1 MDQAGSYIRLLA
13 LFAAALALILAAFNF
28 IVDPY
33 GYFDG
38 PRIAGVN
45 ELTLGFNH
53 RPLLGKS
60 LAVSRIRPASII
72 LGNSRAESAY
82 DPEHPGFAE
91 RPAYNLAVGGAGL
104 GQVRRYFFE
113 ALATG
118 RLRQVLLATDLTMF
132 EPSLEAQQRI
142 PDLVMLTDEPG
153 KLAGSGRKWRRLA
166 FILLSGTTSSDSWWS
181 LRHQRDPV
189 AIYRR
194 SGVREESYD
203 EAQVERQGG
212 HRSASLDTESVFFAT
227 ALRDVSS
234 PGFREGYE
242 TILAQFR
249 EIVAV
254 SAQHGIRLDIVINPI
269 HARYSYLYAAA
280 GLWPVYEKWKRDLVA
295 VAARSPRPV
304 ALWDFSGV
312 SKCTAEPMPPAGD
325 ATTKMRWYRESG
337 HFRPRLGK
345 LVLDRVYGGGGEGPC
360 PGLGRRLEA
369 ATLEG
374 TLAGQRIAL
383 KRWVASHPSDVA
395 EINALAKRYRRGP
408 SPVLLGLASTSSSP
422 AIRSS
427 ENSRAIATPADA
439 HCSRNPRSLSARMTA
454 LARAA
459 GSPTGTTAPAPREA
473 TQWAIPAPS
482 LVTLGVPT
490 AAASTVT
497 ILRPSPKLG
506 LTLTSAAAKCS

>member
-1 MDQAGSYIRLLA
+1 MDRADSYIRLLA
-13 LFAAALALILAAFNF
+13 LFTAALAFILAVFNF

-33 GYFDG
+33 GHFDV
-38 PRIAGVN
+38 PRIPGIN

-82 DPEHPGFAE
+82 EPGHPGFVE
-91 RPAYNLAVGGAGL
+91 RPSYNLAIGGADL

-132 EPSLEAQQRI
+132 EPLPEAQQRI
-142 PDLVMLTDEPG
+142 PDPVMLTDESG
-153 KLAGSGRKWRRLA
+153 RLSGGGRKWRRLA

-189 AIYRR
+189 AIYLR

-212 HRSASLDTESVFFAT
+212 HRSASLDTESVFLAT
-227 ALRDVSS
+227 ALRDVDS
-234 PGFREGYE
+234 PGFRERHE
-242 TILAQFR
+242 AMLAQFR

-269 HARYSYLYAAA
+269 HARYSYVYAAA
-280 GLWPVYEKWKRDLVA
+280 GRWPVYENWKSDLAAA
-295 VAARSPRPV
+295 VAQSPRPV

-312 SKCTAEPMPPAGD
+312 SECTAEPMPAEGD
-325 ATTKMRWYRESG
+325 AATKMRWYRESG

-345 LVLDRVYGGGGEGPC
+345 LVLDRVFGRASEDPC

-374 TLAGQRIAL
+374 ALAGQRTAL
-383 KRWVASHPSDVA
+383 KRWVASHPIDVA
-395 EINALAKRYRRGP
+395 EI
-408 SPVLLGLASTSSSP
+408 
-422 AIRSS
+422 
-427 ENSRAIATPADA
+427 D
-439 HCSRNPRSLSARMTA
+439 A
-454 LARAA
+454 LARRY
-459 GSPTGTTAPAPREA
+459 GRGP
-473 TQWAIPAPS
+473 PS
-482 LVTLGVPT
+482 ALYGLGEGQQVARNP
-490 AAASTVT
+490 
-497 ILRPSPKLG
+497 LE
-506 LTLTSAAAKCS
+506 

>member
-1 MDQAGSYIRLLA
+1 MDQARSYIRLLA
-13 LFAAALALILAAFNF
+13 LFTAALALILAVFNF

-82 DPEHPGFAE
+82 DPGHPGFAE
-91 RPAYNLAVGGAGL
+91 RPAYNLAIGGAGL
-104 GQVRRYFFE
+104 GQVRRYFLE

-142 PDLVMLTDEPG
+142 PDVVMLTDESG
-153 KLAGSGRKWRRLA
+153 KLAGGGRKWRRLA

-189 AIYRR
+189 AIYLR

-227 ALRDVSS
+227 ALRDVTPSS
-234 PGFREGYE
+234 FREGYE
-242 TILAQFR
+242 AIFAQFR

-269 HARYSYLYAAA
+269 HARYSYVYAAA
-280 GLWPVYEKWKRDLVA
+280 GLWPVYEKWKRDLLA

-337 HFRPRLGK
+337 HFRPRLGE
-345 LVLDRVYGGGGEGPC
+345 LVLDTVYGENRADPC
-360 PGLGRRLEA
+360 PRLGTRLEPTTLD
-369 ATLEG
+369 ATL
-374 TLAGQRIAL
+374 ADQRAAL
-383 KRWVASHPSDVA
+383 SRWIASHPADVA
-395 EINALAKRYRRGP
+395 EIDALAKRYGRVP
-408 SPVLLGLASTSSSP
+408 PPVLSGL
-422 AIRSS
+422 
-427 ENSRAIATPADA
+427 
-439 HCSRNPRSLSARMTA
+439 
-454 LARAA
+454 
-459 GSPTGTTAPAPREA
+459 RE
-473 TQWAIPAPS
+473 
-482 LVTLGVPT
+482 
-490 AAASTVT
+490 
-497 ILRPSPKLG
+497 RR
-506 LTLTSAAAKCS
+506 